1 MITLEIDQIIQKQ
14 DDYFQT
20 GVTKNLQFRLEQLR
34 TLKNAINKYEDAII
48 EACAK
53 DMGKPEQEAYQG
65 EIVLS
70 ISHIKFMQKNL
81 LKFMRPQ
88 KQKLPLGHYPGKAFT
103 IAEPYGRILIISPWN
118 YPFQLAIVPLVGAMS
133 AGNCAVIKPSEVSAN
148 VSDVIKQIIE
158 ESFDPQY
165 ITVLN
170 GGPDI
175 GQKLLAHKW
184 DFIFFTGSGK
194 VGKQVMQA
202 ASNHLTPVVLELGE
216 KNPCIVDKDVNLKV
230 AVKRIIHGKYFNNG
244 QSCVAPD
251 YLLVHSRIKD
261 EFINLVDKS
270 LTEFFGDYNKPNKDL
285 TNIINHYQFDRLLN
299 LMKDKKILLGGAH
312 DKNNKFIAPT
322 LIEVN
327 DWNDKIMQNEI
338 FGPLFPIMTYDNLD
352 LMLEKLTELPKC
364 LSLFLYTKNKEIQE
378 KVQKKTSSGAL
389 VINESLIHF
398 IMVDLP
404 FGGVGESGIG
414 KYHGQASF
422 EAFSHRK
429 SVLKK
434 SLLFDVK
441 QRFAPYSLSR
451 KQAAWLF
458 KFFSG

>member
-81 LKFMRPQ
+81 LRFMRPQ

-352 LMLEKLTELPKC
+352 LIVEKLTELPKC

>member
-81 LKFMRPQ
+81 LRFMRPQ

-352 LMLEKLTELPKC
+352 LILEKLTELPKC

>member
-1 MITLEIDQIIQKQ
+1 MPRLEIEQIIERQKN
-14 DDYFQT
+14 FFHSNK
-20 GVTKNLQFRLEQLR
+20 TKSLQFRLDQLEQLKA
-34 TLKNAINKYEDAII
+34 TILKYEDKII
-48 EACAK
+48 EACVK
-53 DMGKPEQEAYQG
+53 DMGKPEQEAYQS
-65 EIVLS
+65 EVLQSITHIVY
-70 ISHIKFMQKNL
+70 MQKRL
-81 LKFMRPQ
+81 SKLIKPQ
-88 KQKLPLGHYPGKAFT
+88 RRKLPLGHFPGKTYT
-103 IAEPYGRILIISPWN
+103 IAEPYGRVLIMSPWN

-133 AGNCAVIKPSEVSAN
+133 AGNCAVVKPSEVSAN
-148 VSDVIKQIIE
+148 VSNVIKQIIE
-158 ESFDPQY
+158 ESFDQQY

-175 GQKLLAHKW
+175 GQKLLVYKW

-216 KNPCIVDKDVNLKV
+216 KNPCIIDKDVNLKV
-230 AVKRIIHGKYFNNG
+230 AVKRIMHGKYFNNG

-285 TNIINHYQFDRLLN
+285 TDIINHYHFDRLLN

-312 DKNNKFIAPT
+312 DKNKKFIAPT
-322 LIEVN
+322 LIEIN
-327 DWNDKIMQNEI
+327 DWNDKIMQDEV
-338 FGPLFPIMTYDNLD
+338 FGPVFPIMTYDSLD
-352 LMLEKLTELPKC
+352 SILEKLTELPKC
-364 LSLFLYTKNKEIQE
+364 LSLFLYTKNKEVQE
-378 KVQKKTSSGAL
+378 KVQKQTSSGAL

-404 FGGVGESGIG
+404 FGGVGESGMG

-434 SLLFDVK
+434 ILLFDVK

-451 KQAAWLF
+451 KQAAWFF